1 MKYLLMIYFNQE
13 TFDSLSEEERQGVF
27 QGHMDFMNSL
37 NESGELID
45 NVALADPSHSVTV
58 RVRNSVPA
66 ITDGPYVE
74 SKEYLAGYY
83 MVDCETKERAAE
95 LAAMI
100 PDARFS
106 TLEVRPLMSTDGA
119 DVG

>member
-1 MKYLLMIYFNQE
+1 MKYLLMIYFNPDTWE
-13 TFDSLSEEERQGVF
+13 SLSEDERQAVF
-27 QGHMDFMNSL
+27 AGHAGFQRQL
-37 NESGELID
+37 TESGELID

-58 RVRNSVPA
+58 KVRNAVPA
-66 ITDGPYVE
+66 VTDGPYVE

-83 MVDCETKERAAE
+83 LVDCETKERAAE

-106 TLEVRPLMSTDGA
+106 AMEVRPLMNTDAGEI
-119 DVG
+119 

>member
-1 MKYLLMIYFNQE
+1 VKYLLMIYFNPE
-13 TFDSLSEEERQGVF
+13 TFDSLSEAERQGVF
-27 QGHMDFMNSL
+27 QGHMDFQKTL
-37 NESGELID
+37 TESGELVD

-58 RVRNSVPA
+58 KVRNDVPA
-66 ITDGPYVE
+66 VTDGPYVE

-83 MVDCETKERAAE
+83 LVDCETKQRAAE

-100 PDARFS
+100 PDARFA
-106 TLEVRPLMSTDGA
+106 TLEVRPLMDTDGA